1 MRGSPGFAFSGAG
14 VQILLVGT
22 SICFSSSSICF
33 CQTKAN
39 VCFCSTND
47 LVSCSANELFRST
60 VDSFVQQPWW
70 RSGLCQTPRTLAG
83 TACARAPRLTIF
95 RVAGVRFGFRRLA
108 KGQFPPRFRPFRGF
122 RPLRDLRAAAPS
134 HCARFDQPRPDFP
147 GSAGRPTSCDAREA
161 AQAGRGCPIFFPA
174 DFLFKPLLAKLAKRC
189 RAQRK
194 EQLVST
200 HAGPNTSK
208 ITTSKTD
215 IPGGL
220 IYCGS
225 LPKACHKLN
234 R

>member
-1 MRGSPGFAFSGAG
+1 MARRHKRVSLAFSPAARPSHPRGRPA
-14 VQILLVGT
+14 ILPT
-22 SICFSSSSICF
+22 QSDEKCPR
-33 CQTKAN
+33 
-39 VCFCSTND
+39 
-47 LVSCSANELFRST
+47 SARASLGFFT
-60 VDSFVQQPWW
+60 F
-70 RSGLCQTPRTLAG
+70 LCAPRTLAE

>member
-1 MRGSPGFAFSGAG
+1 MPTQSDEKCPRSARVPFDSLFTFLLCKNPRCGTTPQARFPRVFPCGAAEPPEGSYRYFAHTKRRKMPALRAGFIGF
-14 VQILLVGT
+14 LH
-22 SICFSSSSICF
+22 FF
-33 CQTKAN
+33 CA
-39 VCFCSTND
+39 
-47 LVSCSANELFRST
+47 
-60 VDSFVQQPWW
+60 
-70 RSGLCQTPRTLAG
+70 PRTLAE
-83 TACARAPRLTIF
+83 TACARPPRLTIF

-215 IPGGL
+215 IPGD
-220 IYCGS
+220 
-225 LPKACHKLN
+225 
-234 R
+234 